1 MRYPV
6 RFTFLLL
13 VLAFLFSG
21 YADRERAYIL
31 EESELTL
38 IGMSNIKSFSC
49 VCKEDFEPITYELE
63 QHCDGHYIFKGT
75 RLRIPVRALDC
86 GNRIMNKDLYEAL
99 KAEAYPRIVIQP
111 EELHLPLALNTTAG
125 WSALTAEASVE
136 LAGRTKQISLPVRVK
151 ALAKATFRIQSGKTL
166 CMRDF
171 GITPPTAMGG
181 LIKVEEEIDI
191 NFDLI
196 VATR

>member
-13 VLAFLFSG
+13 VLAVLLSG

-38 IGMSNIKSFSC
+38 IGTSNIKPFSC
-49 VCKEDFEPITYELE
+49 VCEEDFEPITYELE

-86 GNRIMNKDLYEAL
+86 GNRIMNKDLFEAL
-99 KAEAYPRIVIQP
+99 KADAYPEIVIQP
-111 EELHLPLALNTTAG
+111 KELHLPLTLNVSEG
-125 WSALTAEASVE
+125 WSDLTAEASVG
-136 LAGRTKQISLPVRVK
+136 LAGRTRQISLPVRVK
-151 ALAKATFRIQSGKTL
+151 ALGKATFRIQSRKTL

-191 NFDLI
+191 HFDLV
-196 VATR
+196 VATQ